1 MSSKKQPAN
10 KNTHYQILSEG
21 KRELFVSLQSHWWYH
36 GNRGC
41 PRVLVVMPTCK
52 VSPCVLELH
61 LTTIGCQGR
70 SLQEKKNVSIFFKC
84 MDKSLG
90 VANFRLFIVFGSDK
104 KFNEITGE
112 NPSNLQGT
120 HHSQHKV
127 YVVHD
132 QIYNNVNMQY

>member
-1 MSSKKQPAN
+1 MSSKKQPSN

-52 VSPCVLELH
+52 VSPCVLGLH
-61 LTTIGCQGR
+61 LTTTGCQGR
-70 SLQEKKNVSIFFKC
+70 SLQEKKNVSIFVWTRAWEWQILGFSLYSAQTRSS
-84 MDKSLG
+84 MRSLG
-90 VANFRLFIVFGSDK
+90 KTPPISKVY
-104 KFNEITGE
+104 
-112 NPSNLQGT
+112 T

-127 YVVHD
+127 YVLLVHD
-132 QIYNNVNMQY
+132 QIYNDVNTQ